1 MATSNL
7 LQCSI
12 YVIVIRHSTLV
23 DSDLAAALLSETKRL
38 LGQSLLSV
46 IDSLDTFRALLI
58 LSMWSTSVGGE
69 PLGIDGWLLTSYA
82 IHHGK
87 ISPIFAEVFKRSD
100 RILELAQMDAWCIWN
115 HICVAHLQ

>member
-1 MATSNL
+1 MSNL
-7 LQCSI
+7 LQCSV
-12 YVIVIRHSTLV
+12 YLIVIRHSTEV
-23 DSDLAAALLSETKRL
+23 DIELAAAFLSETKRL

-46 IDSLDTFRALLI
+46 IDTLDTFRALLI

-69 PLGIDGWLLTSYA
+69 PLGVDGWLLTSYA

-87 ISPIFAEVFKRSD
+87 LSPVFAEVFQRSSRSLD
-100 RILELAQMDAWCIWN
+100 DSHVDAWCIWN